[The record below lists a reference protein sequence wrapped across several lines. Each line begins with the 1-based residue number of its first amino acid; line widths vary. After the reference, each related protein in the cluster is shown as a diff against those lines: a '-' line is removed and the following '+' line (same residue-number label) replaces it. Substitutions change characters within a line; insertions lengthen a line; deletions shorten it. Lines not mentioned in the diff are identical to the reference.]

1 MAGVWAEPSI
11 AEAVTVASPAF
22 ANRVNAVC
30 AGHRP
35 SAGQVRRMI
44 VTLARYLAR
53 MRGRATPF
61 GIFAGVAPVR
71 FGETVPAYWPANH
84 AVHARADAAWL
95 AAVIGRLERCSTLRR
110 RQRVEMNDF
119 AVARGDRLVV
129 GWQPHASMMSDGPA
143 PQVSVRYGTVV
154 RAIVQAARST

>member
-1 MAGVWAEPSI
+1 
-11 AEAVTVASPAF
+11 
-22 ANRVNAVC
+22 
-30 AGHRP
+30 
-35 SAGQVRRMI
+35 
-44 VTLARYLAR
+44 

-61 GIFAGVAPVR
+61 GIFARRGACAVR
-71 FGETVPAYWPANH
+71 RDGPGLL
-84 AVHARADAAWL
+84 AREPRGSCPRGRGL
-95 AAVIGRLERCSTLRR
+95 AGRGHRPRLERCSTLRR

>member
-1 MAGVWAEPSI
+1 MWAEPSI